1 MRKVFLHLFIA
12 FTTFFFSL
20 ELTRLFDSSTSTEWL
35 PPQQN
40 VEVVTV
46 DVATVD
52 VVNFTH
58 ISDEQK
64 LLQIY
69 REYGPA
75 KTRHD
80 RAFFERVES
89 ENFILFLRDRNMTRE
104 KNIRWMESWPL
115 NVVYDYEVESIKIVG
130 DSAVVTGRMQA
141 HYPDGAVGSLG
152 FIDVCVRNVSGW
164 QILRRRLE

>member
-20 ELTRLFDSSTSTEWL
+20 ALTTLFDSSTSTEWL

-40 VEVVTV
+40 VEVVV

-52 VVNFTH
+52 VVNFTP

-75 KTRHD
+75 KTTHD

-115 NVVYDYEVESIKIVG
+115 NVVYDYEVESIKLVG

-141 HYPDGAVGSLG
+141 RYPDGAGWLAG
-152 FIDVCVRNVSGW
+152 FY
-164 QILRRRLE
+164 